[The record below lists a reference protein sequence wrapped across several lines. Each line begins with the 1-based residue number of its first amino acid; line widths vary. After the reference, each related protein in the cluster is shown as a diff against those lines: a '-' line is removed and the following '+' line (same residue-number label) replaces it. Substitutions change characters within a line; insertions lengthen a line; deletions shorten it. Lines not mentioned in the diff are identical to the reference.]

1 MAIGLSTYSF
11 FWRAS
16 SRVPHPLEL
25 PAMLQQTADMGA
37 AVFQICDYAGLQ
49 ALSAEQLHD
58 LRQQADDLG
67 LTLELGTRGLETEHL
82 LKYLDYAQLLN
93 ARMLRSMFNSA
104 THKPTPD
111 QAFAL
116 LKSIAPRLAEQ
127 QVQLALET
135 YEQVPSSTVLEA
147 VERVDSPWIGICL
160 DPGNCVAALE
170 HPKAVIDRCAPR
182 TLNLHVKDFA
192 FSRRDG
198 WVGFTYAGCPLG
210 EGLLDYDYLRAA
222 VQPER
227 RGINQIIEHWLPWQ
241 LDASTTCELE
251 DQWTRHNF
259 NYLSARAATPP
270 GAPHF
275 PVQAPSR
282 STRTNRGTNP

>member
-16 SRVPHPLEL
+16 DRVPQPMDL
-25 PAMLQQTADMGA
+25 PAMLQHTADLGA
-37 AVFQICDYAGLQ
+37 TVFQICDYAGLE
-49 ALSAEQLHD
+49 ALSPQQLRE
-58 LRQQADDLG
+58 LRQQADALG
-67 LTLELGTRGLETEHL
+67 LTLELGTRGLRTEHL
-82 LKYLDYAQLLN
+82 LKYLGYADILG
-93 ARMLRSMFNSA
+93 AKVLRSMFNGAAHRPS
-104 THKPTPD
+104 PD
-111 QAFAL
+111 EAFAL
-116 LKSIAPRLAEQ
+116 LETIAPRLAEQ
-127 QVQLALET
+127 GVRLALET
-135 YEQVPSSTVLEA
+135 YEQVPSSTLLAV
-147 VERVDSPWIGICL
+147 VERLDSPWVGICL

-170 HPKAVIDRCAPR
+170 LPQAVIDRCAAR

-222 VQPER
+222 VQPEA

-241 LDASTTCELE
+241 LDAASTCALE
-251 DQWTRHNF
+251 DQWTRHNLD
-259 NYLSARAATPP
+259 YLNAKAATPP

-275 PVQAPSR
+275 PL
-282 STRTNRGTNP
+282 

>member
-16 SRVPHPLEL
+16 SRVPAPLDL
-25 PAMLQQTADMGA
+25 PAMLQQTADLGA
-37 AVFQICDYAGLQ
+37 GVFQICDYPGLE
-49 ALSAEQLHD
+49 ALSPAQLID

-67 LTLELGTRGLETEHL
+67 LTLELGTRGLQTEHL
-82 LKYLDYAQLLN
+82 LKYLEYARVLD
-93 ARMLRSMFNSA
+93 ARVLRSMFNSP
-104 THKPTPD
+104 TLKPSAE

-116 LKSIAPRLAEQ
+116 LETVMPQFAEQ
-127 QVQLALET
+127 QVALALET
-135 YEQVPSSTVLEA
+135 YEQVPTRTVLDA
-147 VERVDSPWIGICL
+147 VERIDSPWLGICL

-170 HPKAVIDRCAPR
+170 HPQAVIDMTAARV
-182 TLNLHVKDFA
+182 LNLHVKDFH

-222 VQPER
+222 VQPEQ

-241 LDASTTCELE
+241 QDAASTCALE
-251 DQWTRHNF
+251 DQWTRHNLD
-259 NYLSARAATPP
+259 YLNAKAAT
-270 GAPHF
+270 APITT
-275 PVQAPSR
+275 P
-282 STRTNRGTNP
+282 NWRGVPRQ